1 MNVHHRRA
9 LAVLILTI
17 LLDVAL
23 GAGYGYADHI
33 GVPHGIYCATGTAT
47 TVGCDVSPHGWIA
60 YALAFVML
68 LTIVPLFTSAFAFF
82 TTGLT
87 ADHVDKRHEELKE
100 HVSEA
105 TR

>member
-1 MNVHHRRA
+1 MVNVHHKRA
-9 LAVLILTI
+9 LEVLAATVIL
-17 LLDVAL
+17 DAAL

-33 GVPHGIYCATGTAT
+33 GPLHGVYCATGTAT
-47 TVGCDVSPHGWIA
+47 TVGCDVSPHGWVA

-87 ADHVDKRHEELKE
+87 ADHVDKNHEELKE
-100 HVSEA
+100 
-105 TR
+105 RIG